1 MLAHRFG
8 YIPLESCDHPFYL
21 GPCVRNDLG
30 HMGDVGDPG
39 NVGWGKDGVVNM
51 QTHFRLL

>member
-39 NVGWGKDGVVNM
+39 NVG
-51 QTHFRLL
+51 